1 MHICI
6 LADTIDNQRAGVHV
20 YTKRLIE
27 ELLKIGGHKYSFIHE
42 QENGF
47 FKGLNHYI
55 IPRKKRLGYGTYRK
69 FFLIPRLIRKL
80 KPDVVFEPC
89 HIGPFFTK
97 AKKVVM
103 VHDLTPVLMPK
114 LHIKRSTLIHRLLF
128 KQVLKKADL
137 ILTASN
143 QTKDDVK
150 NYSETSAQIK
160 TIPLGIDAPP
170 RKLSSAEFFLQKGYP
185 KPKNTNTRDISALKN
200 IPTISKPYL
209 LYLGTIEPRKNLET
223 LIDAFAEIKTE
234 KKIPHQL
241 ILAGEIGWKSEKILE
256 KVTETNKRLSLPKQ
270 KSAIE
275 VPGYVDESTK
285 QKLYQ
290 NAEIFIY
297 PSLYEG
303 FGLPPLEAMS
313 YGIPVICSTGG
324 SLKELFEN
332 HALMFEPHN
341 KKILKNHILNL
352 IKNKELAQILSEKG
366 KKYAQQFSWKKTA
379 EKTLECIIS
388 A

>member
-42 QENGF
+42 KENGF

-80 KPDVVFEPC
+80 KPDIVFEPC

-103 VHDLTPVLMPK
+103 VHDLTPILMPK
-114 LHIKRSTLIHRLLF
+114 FHIKRSTLIHRLLL

-143 QTKDDVK
+143 RTTQDIK
-150 NYSETSAQIK
+150 NYSKTKAQIK
-160 TIPLGIDAPP
+160 TIRLGTDMPA
-170 RKLSSAEFFLQKGYP
+170 RELSPTEFFLQKGYP
-185 KPKNTNTRDISALKN
+185 KPKNTNTRNIPTLKN
-200 IPTISKPYL
+200 MPTISKPYL
-209 LYLGTIEPRKNLET
+209 LYLGTIEPRKNLEI
-223 LIDAFAEIKTE
+223 LIDAFAELKIKE
-234 KKIPHQL
+234 KIPHQL
-241 ILAGEIGWKSEKILE
+241 ILAGEIGWKSEEILE
-256 KVTETNKRLSLPKQ
+256 KVITTNKRLSSPKQ
-270 KSAIE
+270 KSLIE
-275 VPGYVDESTK
+275 VTGYIDESTK

-324 SLKELFEN
+324 SLKELYGN
-332 HALMFEPHN
+332 HSLIFEPN
-341 KKILKNHILNL
+341 DKETLKNHILNL
-352 IKNKELAQILSEKG
+352 IKNKELAQILSERS

>member
-55 IPRKKRLGYGTYRK
+55 IPRKKCLGYGTYRK
-69 FFLIPRLIRKL
+69 FFLIPRLIHKL
-80 KPDVVFEPC
+80 KPGVVFEPC

-103 VHDLTPVLMPK
+103 VHDLTPVLMPEF
-114 LHIKRSTLIHRLLF
+114 HIKRSTLIHRILF
-128 KQVLKKADL
+128 KQILKRADL

-143 QTKDDVK
+143 RTSVDLK
-150 NYSETSAQIK
+150 NYSKTNAQIK
-160 TIPLGIDAPP
+160 TIPLGIDNQP
-170 RKLSSAEFFLQKGYP
+170 KELSPTEFFLRKGYP
-185 KPKNTNTRDISALKN
+185 KPKTTTISLVEKNGNISAQ
-200 IPTISKPYL
+200 PYL

-223 LIDAFAEIKTE
+223 LIDAFAELKTE
-234 KKIPHQL
+234 KKIHNQL

-275 VPGYVDESTK
+275 VTGYVNESTK

-332 HALMFEPHN
+332 HALMFEPHD
-341 KKILKNHILNL
+341 KEALKAHILNL